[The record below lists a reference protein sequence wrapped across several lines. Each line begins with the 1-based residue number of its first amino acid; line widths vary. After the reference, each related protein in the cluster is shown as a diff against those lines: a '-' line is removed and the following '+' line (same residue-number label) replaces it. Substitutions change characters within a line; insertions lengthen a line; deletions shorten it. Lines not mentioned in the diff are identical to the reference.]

1 MPEIAFIMGKSA
13 SGKDKIFHRM
23 VEDEELDLQT
33 VVTYTTRPM
42 RVGEMEG
49 VEYHFVSDEEAMQ
62 MKADNRVVEM
72 REYNTVHGL
81 WRYFTADDGQ
91 IKLHTQMKRE
101 NASDAG
107 GCEPEEITKSESTDG
122 NGKYIVIGTLEA
134 YEKFCEY
141 YGKEHIL
148 PIYIEVDDGIR
159 LSRALKREMKQEVPR
174 YEEMCRRFLADAE
187 DFKEDN
193 LRKAGIVKR
202 FTNNGELDDCIMQ
215 VRSEILANI
224 VGI

>member
-91 IKLHTQMKRE
+91 IRLE
-101 NASDAG
+101 AG
-107 GCEPEEITKSESTDG
+107 GNSR
-122 NGKYIVIGTLEA
+122 YIVIGTLEA

>member
-23 VEDEELDLQT
+23 VEDTELGLQT

-42 RVGEMEG
+42 RVGETDGM
-49 VEYHFVSDEEAMQ
+49 EYHFVTDEQALQ
-62 MKADNRVVEM
+62 MKAENKIVEM
-72 REYNTVHGL
+72 REYNTVYGV

-91 IKLHTQMKRE
+91 IQLLQIEPTTEEKRR
-101 NASDAG
+101 
-107 GCEPEEITKSESTDG
+107 
-122 NGKYIVIGTLEA
+122 YIVIGTLEA
-134 YEKFCEY
+134 YEEFCKY

-159 LSRALKREMKQEVPR
+159 LSRALNREMKQEKPL

-187 DFKEDN
+187 DFKEEN
-193 LRKAGIVKR
+193 IQKAGIKKR
-202 FTNNGELDDCIMQ
+202 FLNNGELEDCIAK
-215 VRSEILANI
+215 VRQEILTQM
-224 VGI
+224 

>member
-91 IKLHTQMKRE
+91 IRLE
-101 NASDAG
+101 AG
-107 GCEPEEITKSESTDG
+107 DNSR
-122 NGKYIVIGTLEA
+122 YIVIGTLEA

-193 LRKAGIVKR
+193 LIKAGIEKR